1 MRCCGFQPDWNLTMN
16 LTMNFNMKRR
26 NFIALPA
33 AAFVTAALAHAPK
46 PAAMAPSGEVARFH
60 ARRKFATTRYGRIAY
75 MEQGKGPAA
84 LFLHGFPLNSFQWR
98 GALERLSPWRRCIAP
113 DFLALG
119 YTEVA
124 EGQDVGPD
132 AQVAMLIALLDQ
144 LGAATVDLVANDS
157 GGAVAQL
164 LLVRHPQRVRSLLLT
179 NCDSEIDCPPA
190 ALGPVIEM
198 AHAGTFADNWL
209 GAWVRDKALARS
221 AQGLG
226 GLCYADPQHPDDATI
241 DCYLAPL
248 VASQR
253 RKDLV
258 HAYALALERNV
269 LAGVAAGLRIT
280 RIPVRILWGAAD
292 TIFAAHGAAYLDRA
306 FGNSKGVRMIEG
318 SKLFW
323 PEERP
328 DIIAA
333 EARTLWGLA

>member
-1 MRCCGFQPDWNLTMN
+1 MLAFSIRQDYT
-16 LTMNFNMKRR
+16 MKRR
-26 NFIALPA
+26 TFIALPA
-33 AAFVTAALAHAPK
+33 AMAAVALAGAAEPHAM
-46 PAAMAPSGEVARFH
+46 PAPIDAARFH
-60 ARRKFATTRYGRIAY
+60 AMRKFATTRFGRIAY
-75 MEQGKGPAA
+75 VEQGQGQAA

-124 EGQDVGPD
+124 AGQDVGPD
-132 AQVAMLIALLDQ
+132 AQVAMLVALLDT
-144 LGAATVDLVANDS
+144 LGVAQVDLVANDS

-164 LLVRHPQRVRSLLLT
+164 LLTRHPQRIRSLLLT

-190 ALGPVIEM
+190 ALKPVIDM
-198 AHAGTFADNWL
+198 AHDGTFADRWL
-209 GAWVRDKALARS
+209 AAWVKDKPLARS
-221 AQGLG
+221 REGLG
-226 GLCYADPQHPDDATI
+226 GQCYGNPANPSDEAI
-241 DCYLAPL
+241 DCYLRPL

-269 LAGVAAGLRIT
+269 LAGVAGGLRNST
-280 RIPVRILWGAAD
+280 VPTRILWGADD
-292 TIFAAHGAAYLDRA
+292 TIFAPPGGRYLDGL
-306 FGNSKGVRMIEG
+306 FGNSKGLRMIAG

-328 DIIAA
+328 EIIAG
-333 EARTLWGLA
+333 EALKLWGIS

>member
-1 MRCCGFQPDWNLTMN
+1 
-16 LTMNFNMKRR
+16 MKRR
-26 NFIALPA
+26 DFIALPLA
-33 AAFVTAALAHAPK
+33 AMTATALAGTAGLSP
-46 PAAMAPSGEVARFH
+46 PADPIDAARFH
-60 ARRKFATTRYGRIAY
+60 ALRKLATTRFGRIAY
-75 MEQGKGPAA
+75 VEQGKGPAV

-124 EGQDVGPD
+124 DGQDVGPD
-132 AQVAMLIALLDQ
+132 AQVSMLIALLDK
-144 LGAATVDLVANDS
+144 LGIQQVDLVANDS

-190 ALGPVIEM
+190 ALKPVIDM
-198 AHAGTFADNWL
+198 AHDGTFADRWL
-209 GAWVRDKALARS
+209 AAWVKDKELARS
-221 AQGLG
+221 AEGLG
-226 GLCYADPQHPDDATI
+226 GQCFANPRNPSDEAI
-241 DCYLAPL
+241 DCYLGPL

-269 LAGVAAGLRIT
+269 LAGIAAGLRGSQVPT
-280 RIPVRILWGAAD
+280 RILWGADDA
-292 TIFAAHGAAYLDRA
+292 IFAPPGGRYLDGL
-306 FGNSKGVRMIEG
+306 FGNSKGLRMITG

-323 PEERP
+323 PEEHP
-328 DIIAA
+328 EIIAA
-333 EARTLWGLA
+333 EALALWGITRSQS